1 MSPCGGERGSSE
13 SLLSLRLQNGVGP
26 VGVWGRRG
34 LQRAGSTASRSA
46 SRSGSSVALD
56 VRVCVV
62 RRVAQYRVSRSI
74 ACRVRRPCWRRDRL
88 RRCVVRSRSAA
99 PVRDGSGRGRL
110 CGLWSVGTG
119 VCCAEAT
126 RSHEC
131 QFRSVLSRHSNQL
144 TRMKQTSSA
153 RR

>member
-74 ACRVRRPCWRRDRL
+74 AYVACAGRAGAVIACGGVWYGRGAQRPYGTEAGEGDVWPVGGLECAVQRRPGHTNVNSAFCRDTRNE
-88 RRCVVRSRSAA
+88 VV
-99 PVRDGSGRGRL
+99 
-110 CGLWSVGTG
+110 
-119 VCCAEAT
+119 
-126 RSHEC
+126 
-131 QFRSVLSRHSNQL
+131 
-144 TRMKQTSSA
+144 
-153 RR
+153 